1 MIPKI
6 SVFITSYNQKNF
18 LSEAIE
24 SVINQT
30 LRPFEVIVAD
40 DCSSD
45 GSRELIMDYAS
56 RYPGLVRAYLHD
68 KNLGIAKNKAFA
80 QKQVRGDWLT
90 YLDGDDRFLPRKLEY
105 EFRCLEK
112 APDARIAYSDFYVI
126 DAVGNRL
133 QRWSEGAAPPSGYI
147 FPQVYGRSFHRR
159 SLFRCELIAR
169 ECLDAVGFY
178 DEDRLTHEDW
188 DFKIR
193 LTRHFR
199 TVYCPEPLT
208 EYRTH
213 GGGISQRMPAASL
226 LRQILDVYRKNL
238 GLLDGLPTSEQDM
251 IRTNLADFLED
262 RANWTIRE
270 SADAGQILGAIKGLL
285 DFHDLLT
292 GSDIVRDIMYVAGRV
307 PLSMKRL
314 IKAG

>member
-6 SVFITSYNQKNF
+6 SVFITSYNQKDF

-30 LRPFEVIVAD
+30 LRPFEVIIVD

-45 GSRELIMDYAS
+45 GSQELIMNYAV
-56 RYPGLVRAYLHD
+56 RYPGLVRTYLHD

-90 YLDGDDRFLPRKLEY
+90 YLDGDDRFLPRKLEH
-105 EFRCLEK
+105 EFQSLEK
-112 APDARIAYSDFYVI
+112 APDARIAYSDYYVI
-126 DAVGNRL
+126 DSVGNRL
-133 QRWSEGAAPPSGYI
+133 QRWAEGATPPSGYI

-169 ECLDAVGFY
+169 ECLDSVGFY

-199 TVYCPEPLT
+199 TVYSPEPLT

-213 GGGISQRMPAASL
+213 SGGISQRMPAASL
-226 LRQILDVYRKNL
+226 LRQILAVYQKNL
-238 GLLDGLPTSEQDM
+238 GLLDGLPASEQHM
-251 IRTNLADFLED
+251 IRTDLADFLED
-262 RANWTIRE
+262 RTNRMIQK
-270 SADAGQILGAIKGLL
+270 SADAGQILGSIKSLL
-285 DFHDLLT
+285 EFHDLLSS
-292 GSDIVRDIMYVAGRV
+292 SDIVRDIMYVAGRV
-307 PLSMKRL
+307 PLSMKRR

>member
-6 SVFITSYNQKNF
+6 SVFITSYNQRDF

-24 SVINQT
+24 SVMTQT
-30 LRPFEVIVAD
+30 LRPFEVIIAD

-45 GSRELIMDYAS
+45 GSRELITNYAA
-56 RYPGLVRAYLHD
+56 RYPGLVKAYLHD
-68 KNLGIAKNKAFA
+68 NNLGIAKNKAFA

-105 EFRCLEK
+105 EFQCLEK
-112 APDARIAYSDFYVI
+112 TPDTRIAYSDYYVI
-126 DAVGNRL
+126 DPAGKRM
-133 QRWSEGAAPPSGYI
+133 QRWSDGATPPSGYI
-147 FPQVYGRSFHRR
+147 FPEVYGRSFHRR

-169 ECLDAVGFY
+169 ECLDAVGYY

-199 TVYCPEPLT
+199 AVYCPEPLT

-226 LRQILDVYRKNL
+226 LREILAVCQKNL
-238 GLLDGLPTSEQDM
+238 SLLDGLPASEQDM
-251 IRTNLADFLED
+251 IRTNLAGFLED
-262 RANWTIRE
+262 RANWAIRK
-270 SADAGQILGAIKGLL
+270 SADAGQIVGSIKGLL
-285 DFHDLLT
+285 EFRDLLT

-307 PLSMKRL
+307 PLSIKRL